1 MSILTMPIVQLAL
14 AQLDQKEEWIQFK
27 DAKLTF
33 WLPKGWAKHEIREY
47 DILQLLSPDQVI
59 ALMFVI
65 METNNAELIL
75 NELERT
81 IASTI
86 QDIRFEIEPKV
97 IYINDLPT
105 LTTKGTALSNGVP
118 VKFRIWLVQNQH
130 KSLLAFSIRN
140 EKDTTKYEQEVE
152 NITSSIQTFKDEE

>member
-1 MSILTMPIVQLAL
+1 MPIVQLAL
-14 AQLDQKEEWIQFK
+14 AQLDKKEEWVQFK

-33 WLPKGWAKHEIREY
+33 WLPEGWVKHEIREY

-81 IASTI
+81 ISSTI
-86 QDIRFEIEPKV
+86 QSIRFEEDPKI
-97 IYINDLPT
+97 IYVNELPT
-105 LTTKGTALSNGVP
+105 LTTYGTALSNGAP
-118 VKFRIWLVQNQH
+118 VRFKIWLVQNQQ
-130 KSLLAFSIRN
+130 KSLLVFSIRN

-152 NITSSIQTFKDEE
+152 NITSSIRTFNDDE